1 MKDAQIA
8 PIVRAPL
15 FPLYRHVKQC
25 IRLWDG
31 EQVKAVR
38 DMINAIM
45 DQTGTPQN
53 TVDWSKPD
61 EWIVARLAGDQKR
74 LAGKLWGGSGRTVN
88 PRHVYGCYLFINRL
102 SLLDQKTGTY
112 RLCERGNHFLSDDPD
127 ILRELDFGEGIPV
140 VLTLVME
147 TTRAKRSDLIGDW
160 ASYLQSVSKFSTPS
174 TFKDTLRRRLLNLV
188 ERSLVDR
195 DGNRYSI
202 TDKGLAYLKTF
213 PEKRTEFKSSSERTD
228 VATAV
233 RVFNDVQLAAL
244 KQRLMQLNPY
254 AFEHFVKDLLE
265 AMDYENVEVTRQ
277 SGDKGIDVV
286 ANYQFGITEIKEVV
300 QVKRTETTIGRGTI
314 DALRGALPYHQAIR
328 GTIITLGPFARG
340 VEDAAIYPGA
350 APITLIDGDRLLEL
364 VVKHQVGIKRIP
376 VDLIGIDEAFFS
388 EREPDMDDV
397 DDVEKAVNENE

>member
-1 MKDAQIA
+1 
-8 PIVRAPL
+8 
-15 FPLYRHVKQC
+15 
-25 IRLWDG
+25 
-31 EQVKAVR
+31 
-38 DMINAIM
+38 MINAIM

-74 LAGKLWGGSGRTVN
+74 LAGKLWGDSGRTVN

-388 EREPDMDDV
+388 EREPDV
-397 DDVEKAVNENE
+397 DDVGKALSD